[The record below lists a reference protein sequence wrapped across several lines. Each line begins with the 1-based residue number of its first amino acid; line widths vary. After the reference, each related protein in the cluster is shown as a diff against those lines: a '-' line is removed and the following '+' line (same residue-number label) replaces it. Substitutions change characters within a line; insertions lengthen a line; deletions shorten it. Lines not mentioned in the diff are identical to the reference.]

1 MSRREFTKQTR
12 RDALKRSGLLC
23 EAVGAMYGH
32 PAGHRCNAP
41 LSAGVQYDH
50 IVLDANSKDNSLENC
65 AAVCIPCH
73 RWKTA
78 NHDTP
83 MAAKT
88 VRMQDKARNIRT
100 GPVKKLSGPGFPV
113 SEKAAKRQAKPPLP
127 PRPLYQPAIIKVL
140 QTKEPTP

>member
-1 MSRREFTKQTR
+1 MANRREFTKETKR
-12 RDALKRSGLLC
+12 HALKRSGLLC

-100 GPVKKLSGPGFPV
+100 APAKKIPGRGFPK
-113 SEKAAKRQAKPPLP
+113 SLKSLSREPKKTLA
-127 PRPLYQPAIIKVL
+127 PRPLYTESK
-140 QTKEPTP
+140 

>member
-1 MSRREFTKQTR
+1 MANRREFTKETKR
-12 RDALKRSGLLC
+12 YALKRSGLLC

-32 PAGHRCNAP
+32 PVGHRCNAP

-65 AAVCIPCH
+65 AAVCIKCH

-100 GPVKKLSGPGFPV
+100 APAKKLSGPGFPV
-113 SEKAAKRQAKPPLP
+113 SEKAARRQPKPPLP
-127 PRPLYQPAIIKVL
+127 NRPLYQPAIINHTEGK
-140 QTKEPTP
+140 P